1 MELLEEIKTAA
12 DDLTADEL
20 EKVLPYIQTV
30 KHRRT
35 DNHSCAIR
43 LYGRFQEVQTLMNE
57 INRAAYITALQ
68 GLLVAATDA
77 QLDTLWC
84 MATKMILEQG
94 ETEQ

>member
-35 DNHSCAIR
+35 
-43 LYGRFQEVQTLMNE
+43 E
-57 INRAAYITALQ
+57 
-68 GLLVAATDA
+68 
-77 QLDTLWC
+77 
-84 MATKMILEQG
+84 
-94 ETEQ
+94 